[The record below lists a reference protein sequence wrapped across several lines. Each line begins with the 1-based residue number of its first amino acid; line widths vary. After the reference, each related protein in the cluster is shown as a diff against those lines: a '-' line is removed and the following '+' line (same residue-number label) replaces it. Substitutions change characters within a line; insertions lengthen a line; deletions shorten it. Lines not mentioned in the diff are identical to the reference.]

1 MPKEARKLP
10 ESLDVNF
17 IICDNTLNRKG
28 WRLLV
33 EGIDMEGFSKNP
45 VCIIQHNTWSIPVGK
60 WKNLR
65 VEQGQFLGTVEFDR
79 NDEEAVK
86 LYWKYIDGYM
96 NAVSLHI
103 IPIEESDAPEYL
115 VKGQRYGTI
124 TKSELLEVSLV
135 TIPGQKNAVRL
146 STPEGLDYKL
156 NIINSNEGKMEEEK
170 NKTENEVAELKNQ
183 LDAQKKL
190 NAHNLIELHKQ
201 RGVVQEEEVEHLEKL
216 SILDYD
222 SVEKMLKAR
231 KAKEEKPDEKKE
243 EKPDATGK
251 DLAAQLQ
258 GFLQQQGEKKQGRDD
273 WTYLDWYKKDLPGLM
288 DMQKTNPDLYTSLE
302 NAFEKESNAKGLKTK
317 TEE

>member
-1 MPKEARKLP
+1 MPKEVRKLP
-10 ESLDVNF
+10 ESLEVKF

-45 VCIIQHNTWSIPVGK
+45 VCIVQHSTWSIPIGK
-60 WKNLR
+60 WKDLEVSN
-65 VEQGQFLGTVEFDR
+65 GQFLGTVEFDK

-103 IPIEESDAPEYL
+103 IPIEESDDPAYL
-115 VKGQRYGTI
+115 VKGQRYSTI

-156 NIINSNEGKMEEEK
+156 NIINNHSKKMEEEK
-170 NKTENEVAELKNQ
+170 KQTENEVAELRKQ
-183 LDAQKKL
+183 LDEQRKL
-190 NAHNLIELHKQ
+190 NALNLIELHKQ
-201 RGVVQEEEVEHLEKL
+201 RGVVEKEEEEHLEKL
-216 SILDYD
+216 AMLDYD
-222 SVEKMLKAR
+222 SVKKMLEAR
-231 KAKEEKPDEKKE
+231 NVKKEEEKPE
-243 EKPDATGK
+243 EKAEETGK
-251 DLAAQLQ
+251 DLSAQLQ
-258 GFLQQQGEKKQGRDD
+258 AFLQQQGEKKPGRED

-288 DMQKTNPDLYTSLE
+288 DMQKTNPDLYKRLE
-302 NAFEKESNAKGLKTK
+302 AVCVKESEAKGIKI
-317 TEE
+317 EE